1 MTTNFILAELPE
13 QVRQLKVNVAGQSS
27 GILNR
32 TAQFHYTYTREDLPV
47 SLTMPYQPE
56 PYTRGA
62 LHPIFTQN
70 LPEGYLRRYIS
81 EKLIR
86 YANVDDMYLLA
97 LMGGKGIGHLSYDAG
112 IALPEPD
119 PIAIDDI
126 LHWDSKDRLFPQLL
140 ERYYLNGMA
149 SGVQPKVM
157 VSRSAI
163 LQKDVIVKTF
173 DNEFPLL
180 TVNEFVCMKCAEY
193 CGLNTPRV
201 WLSDDLQHYLVERF
215 DVDDDGNKIG
225 IEDYAS
231 LMGRT
236 SDQKYRGTY
245 ENVMKATLRNT
256 HSTEELDKM
265 FALVAFN
272 CLIGNGDAH
281 LKNFSLQYNRDHT
294 DVKLSPVYDVTHTL
308 IYPTIDNAM
317 ALKMRKSKAFPTRRD
332 LIEFA
337 FEVGVSRSIAGDT
350 VDSMAQGILDCLA
363 SLGEVNA
370 MEGLRESIERHVG
383 SVMEKHSIQAA
394 YRHDKK
400 KKYE

>member
-1 MTTNFILAELPE
+1 MTTNSFLSGLPE
-13 QVRQLKVNVAGQSS
+13 KVRRLQVNIAGTPT
-27 GILNR
+27 GVLNR
-32 TAQFHYTYTREDLPV
+32 AAQFTFTYNQENWDV
-47 SLTMPYQPE
+47 SLTMPYKPE
-56 PYTRGA
+56 PYSYGT

-81 EKLIR
+81 EKLMR

-97 LMGGKGIGHLSYDAG
+97 LMGEKGIGHLSYDGG
-112 IALPEPD
+112 IELPEPD

-126 LHWDSKDRLFPQLL
+126 LHWNGKDRLFPQLL

-149 SGVQPKVM
+149 SGVQPKVV
-157 VSRSAI
+157 VSRSTI
-163 LQKDVIVKTF
+163 LQKDIIVKTF
-173 DNEFPLL
+173 DEQFPLL

-225 IEDYAS
+225 IEDFAT

-236 SDQKYRGTY
+236 SDRKYEGSY
-245 ENVMKATLRNT
+245 ENVLKATHNNT
-256 HSTEELDKM
+256 NSPEEVDKM

-281 LKNFSLQYNRDHT
+281 LKNFSLQYHSDHT

-337 FEVGVSRSIAGDT
+337 FSAGVTRSSAGDT

-363 SLGEVNA
+363 SLDEVNV
-370 MEGLRESIERHVG
+370 MKGLRESIEKHVG
-383 SVMEKHSIQAA
+383 SVMEMQPIQPA
-394 YRHDKK
+394 YRQDKK

>member
-1 MTTNFILAELPE
+1 MTTNSILSGLPE
-13 QVRQLKVNVAGQSS
+13 QIRRLKVNIGGTTAGV
-27 GILNR
+27 LNR
-32 TAQFHYTYTREDLPV
+32 AAQCTFTYTTENRDV
-47 SLTMPYQPE
+47 SLTMPYRPE
-56 PYTRGA
+56 PYSHGA

-81 EKLIR
+81 EKLMR
-86 YANVDDMYLLA
+86 YANVDDIYLLA
-97 LMGGKGIGHLSYDAG
+97 LMGEKGIGHLSYDAG
-112 IALPEPD
+112 IALPDPA

-126 LHWDSKDRLFPQLL
+126 LHWSGKERLFPQLL

-149 SGVQPKVM
+149 SGVQPKV
-157 VSRSAI
+157 VISRSTI

-173 DNEFPLL
+173 DEEFPLL

-193 CGLNTPRV
+193 CGLNTPKV

-215 DVDDDGNKIG
+215 DIDDDGNKIG
-225 IEDYAS
+225 IEDYAT
-231 LMGRT
+231 LMGR
-236 SDQKYRGTY
+236 SGDQKYQGSY
-245 ENVMKATLRNT
+245 ENVLKATLVNT
-256 HSTEELDKM
+256 QSPEEVDKA

-281 LKNFSLQYNRDHT
+281 LKNFSLQYRSEHT
-294 DVKLSPVYDVTHTL
+294 DIQLSPVYDVTHTL

-337 FEVGVSRSIAGDT
+337 FSAGVTRSSAGDT
-350 VDSMAQGILDCLA
+350 IDNMAQGILDCLA
-363 SLGEVNA
+363 SLDEVNA
-370 MEGLRESIERHVG
+370 MEGLRASIEKHVG
-383 SVMEKHSIQAA
+383 SVMEKQPIQAV

>member
-1 MTTNFILAELPE
+1 MTIKSVLAGLPE
-13 QVRQLKVNVAGQSS
+13 EVRRLQVHIGGAPAGV
-27 GILNR
+27 LDRRARFVFN
-32 TAQFHYTYTREDLPV
+32 YTQEGRDV
-47 SLTMPYQPE
+47 SLTMPYRPE
-56 PYTRGA
+56 PYTHGV

-97 LMGGKGIGHLSYDAG
+97 LMGDKGIGHLSYDAG
-112 IALPEPD
+112 ISLPEPD
-119 PIAIDDI
+119 PIALNDI
-126 LHWDSKDRLFPQLL
+126 LHWSGKESLFPQLL

-149 SGVQPKVM
+149 SGVQPKVV
-157 VSRSAI
+157 VSRSTI

-173 DNEFPLL
+173 EDEFPLL

-193 CGLNTPRV
+193 CGLDTPQV

-215 DVDDDGNKIG
+215 DIDEMGYKLG
-225 IEDYAS
+225 IEDFAT
-231 LMGRT
+231 LMGRPGE
-236 SDQKYRGTY
+236 QKYRGSY
-245 ENVMKATLRNT
+245 ENVLKAVLINT
-256 HSTEELDKM
+256 KSPEEVDKV
-265 FALVAFN
+265 FELVAFN

-281 LKNFSLQYNRDHT
+281 LKNFSLQYESDHT
-294 DVKLSPVYDVTHTL
+294 GIRLSPVYDVTHTL

-337 FEVGVSRSIAGDT
+337 YSAGVTRSSAADM
-350 VDSMAQGILDCLA
+350 VDSMAQGIMECLA
-363 SLGEVNA
+363 SLDEVKA
-370 MEGLRESIERHVG
+370 MGGLRESIEKHL
-383 SVMEKHSIQAA
+383 SKVMVKQPLKSA

-400 KKYE
+400 KKFD